1 MRVRIEK
8 ILGRR
13 EKKIFNQAFGLYN
26 DVLLL
31 CFRTLSFSLWFPWC
45 FCDDCENLPKETL
58 SKAISANIF
67 LFVLLWTIR
76 PHAVLVW
83 LYHRVISQQRLS
95 NLISTFPCLEV
106 HIECHLYFWAAF
118 EKHCGP
124 GRWSSWVMFF
134 VMVKICEKEVLMD
147 LINLLRLKKRK
158 KLQFIVVLRV
168 NYVSQD
174 KHSDSFRFSNN

>member
-1 MRVRIEK
+1 MMFFFFVFVLSLSPCGFLDAFVMIVRIFQK
-8 ILGRR
+8 KNCQRR
-13 EKKIFNQAFGLYN
+13 YQRTSFFN
-26 DVLLL
+26 
-31 CFRTLSFSLWFPWC
+31 
-45 FCDDCENLPKETL
+45 
-58 SKAISANIF
+58 
-67 LFVLLWTIR
+67 FVSLWTIR

-83 LYHRVISQQRLS
+83 LYPRVISQQRLS

-118 EKHCGP
+118 EKHWGP

-134 VMVKICEKEVLMD
+134 VMVKVCEKEILMD

-158 KLQFIVVLRV
+158 KLQFIVVLRA
-168 NYVSQD
+168 NYIFQD